1 MRLLFAVDLSEEFE
15 SVFEQAVTWAR
26 GLGATLDLVY
36 VGVYDDIYQF
46 ITDPHVRTLL
56 ASEAETLK
64 AEHRRALEALLA
76 RVPEAQRGEAF
87 LPSGPP
93 AAAIVALEEPYDALL
108 VATHGRTGLSH
119 VWLGS
124 VAERIVR
131 TSRKP
136 VVVLRMPVHPA

>member
-1 MRLLFAVDLSEEFE
+1 MRLLFAVDLTEAFE
-15 SVFEQAVTWAR
+15 PVFEQAVTWAPT
-26 GLGATLDLVY
+26 LGATLDLVF

-46 ITDPHVRTLL
+46 ITDGYVRKLL
-56 ASEAETLK
+56 ATEAETLQ
-64 AEHRRALEALLA
+64 ADHRRALEALLA
-76 RVPEAQRGEAF
+76 RVPEAQRGQCF

-93 AAAIVALEEPYDALL
+93 AAAIVALEEPYDAIL

-131 TSRKP
+131 TSHKP
-136 VVVLRMPVHPA
+136 VFVLRMPIQPA